1 MVLDLAL
8 PSARGKAT
16 SATAKLTSSA
26 AAIVHSEPR
35 KPRASR
41 RKLPRK
47 KPAPF
52 SAFFEPV
59 RIATHLNSDDSA
71 SAGTST
77 LMALL
82 ALILVRSLA
91 TPDMA
96 CAAMTY
102 ATETGRDQVG
112 PRSDSIVSATTCRS
126 RPSSSVA
133 RRPRCAAIQPP
144 TRLVTTPNS
153 S

>member
-1 MVLDLAL
+1 MTQAARKPPTSVKPQARRTVRKTGTPTTNQMSRAPKRKKRAADRTLIARRLDRSWRILVLDLAL

-82 ALILVRSLA
+82 ALILVR
-91 TPDMA
+91 
-96 CAAMTY
+96 
-102 ATETGRDQVG
+102 
-112 PRSDSIVSATTCRS
+112 
-126 RPSSSVA
+126 
-133 RRPRCAAIQPP
+133 
-144 TRLVTTPNS
+144 
-153 S
+153 